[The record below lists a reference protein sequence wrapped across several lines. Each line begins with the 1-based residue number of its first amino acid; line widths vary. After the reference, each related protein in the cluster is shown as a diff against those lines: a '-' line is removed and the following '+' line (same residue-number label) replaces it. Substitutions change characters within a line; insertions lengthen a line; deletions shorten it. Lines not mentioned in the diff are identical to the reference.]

1 MIHTKTIVLK
11 KQRLVAGSM
20 DSIAVHGQKPSNS
33 STTSNDAATTRWL
46 GQSEKLNGVVNKGYK
61 TYRTLTGRGTMTR
74 KSPEDWDTFFDRWFP
89 AIVAT
94 TLLVLGVPT
103 ILLSSVVSTT
113 SLAFYLVTIAFGY
126 ALQLEYELEEG
137 VLSDNESE

>member
-1 MIHTKTIVLK
+1 M
-11 KQRLVAGSM
+11 
-20 DSIAVHGQKPSNS
+20 
-33 STTSNDAATTRWL
+33 
-46 GQSEKLNGVVNKGYK
+46 
-61 TYRTLTGRGTMTR
+61 TGRGTMTR